1 MVHTS
6 RFGPTAHRWRAPTAF
21 WRGSGLLLFLLIA
34 SERSL
39 KAYAD
44 PGSGALMW
52 QALVAVVIGVLYYFR
67 RIVAFFRKK
76 DRNG

>member
-1 MVHTS
+1 M
-6 RFGPTAHRWRAPTAF
+6 AH
-21 WRGSGLLLFLLIA
+21 GGLLLLLLLA

-44 PGSGALMW
+44 PGSGALIW
-52 QALVAVVIGVLYYFR
+52 QVLVAATIGVLYYAR
-67 RIVAFFRKK
+67 KIVAFFRKK

>member
-1 MVHTS
+1 MQRES
-6 RFGPTAHRWRAPTAF
+6 KSSNICL
-21 WRGSGLLLFLLIA
+21 RGAGLLLLLAA

-44 PGSGALMW
+44 PGSGALIW
-52 QALVAVVIGVLYYFR
+52 QVLVAGLIGGLYYAR
-67 RIVAFFRKK
+67 KIVAFFRKK